1 MLASGIKSRPLYTGI
16 ALNPKASQ
24 QLFVAEGGAAAR
36 VAELL
41 TAAQLSPSE
50 AARIAVLRVGDGEAE
65 KLPDIACTTM
75 PSESTLLV
83 RLDNLL
89 EQGQMGLSLAVI
101 GSEAFIGR
109 VVQLAQSHGIDY
121 DSIQTEQANSLAR
134 RVQCVHCKGMME
146 RVTTSIV
153 VCPHCKLNL
162 FVRDHYSRRLGAF
175 QGVCAN
181 AEDGIV
187 PPVEPIYP

>member
-16 ALNPKASQ
+16 SLNPKATQ
-24 QLFVAEGGAAAR
+24 QLFVVEGVAVSR

-41 TAAQLSPSE
+41 PVANLSPSE
-50 AARIAVLRVGDGEAE
+50 AARIAVLWFGDGEAA
-65 KLPDIACTTM
+65 KLSGLSCTHM
-75 PSESTLLV
+75 PSEATLMV
-83 RLDNLL
+83 RLDSLL
-89 EQGQMGLSLAVI
+89 GQAQMGLCLSVI

-109 VVQLAQSHGIDY
+109 VVQLAQNHGMDF
-121 DSIQTEQANSLAR
+121 DSLQTEQANSLAR

-153 VCPHCKLNL
+153 TCPHCQLPL

-187 PPVEPIYP
+187 PPVEVLYP